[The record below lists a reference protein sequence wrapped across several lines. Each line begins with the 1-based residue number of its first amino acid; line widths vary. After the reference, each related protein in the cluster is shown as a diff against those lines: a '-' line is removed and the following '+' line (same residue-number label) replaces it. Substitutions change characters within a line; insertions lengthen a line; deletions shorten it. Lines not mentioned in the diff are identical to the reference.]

1 MTTDGWMDGEERKIN
16 FVSFALV
23 VDPNIDETGDQLYK
37 SNSGP
42 SQCCYQYCTN
52 AEGLCSSSCD
62 TIFISNHTAIAPNN
76 STNRTQSKAEQ
87 TPSLFVRLDDGSLV
101 LNDYSNIPNVS
112 MMVCPA
118 MANITPSPQ
127 QCSISQAQAVSSA
140 KSLYTLSSSSIT
152 SSISVLIQQLIAYL
166 TSYLHLNFPI
176 DYIVA
181 SLNSQWMVL
190 VWNLISFSV
199 LRNTLLQ
206 LATGL

>member
-1 MTTDGWMDGEERKIN
+1 M
-16 FVSFALV
+16 SFSLV

-42 SQCCYQYCTN
+42 SQCCYQYCN
-52 AEGLCSSSCD
+52 NDEGLCSSSCD

-76 STNRTQSKAEQ
+76 STNRTQSKIDHA
-87 TPSLFVRLDDGSLV
+87 PSLFVRLDDGSLV
-101 LNDYSNIPNVS
+101 LNDYSNLPNVS
-112 MMVCPA
+112 MMVCPVI
-118 MANITPSPQ
+118 ANITPPTQ

-176 DYIVA
+176 DYIIA